1 LKFHHFRFGQ
11 IKGRVSMKTSLM
23 LSAVVLVACSLEAR
37 AGFIDFES
45 GYSDLDTISGAIDT
59 GDNLVT
65 ISTTGNT
72 DSGFA
77 YIANVGTP
85 FRTGFTTGGNAAVA
99 DDEAVDGRAGGFFL
113 TDDTIGDIA
122 INSADYVFNFADGIT
137 ELSLDILDF
146 RLDGGAQ
153 VNDSAT
159 ATLTLFSDEAM
170 MNAIGSTSFTALS
183 GDDQPIDGNWEN
195 LLVIAQGVAV
205 KAVLD
210 LGGLDRG
217 VGVDNI
223 SFTTQPPPVNPVPE
237 PSSFVLLGIGAVGL
251 LGFRR
256 RQQRRAAK

>member
-1 LKFHHFRFGQ
+1 
-11 IKGRVSMKTSLM
+11 MKTSLM
-23 LSAVVLVACSLEAR
+23 LSAVVLVACSLEAQ

-45 GYSDLDTISGAIDT
+45 GYSDLQPINSAIDT

-72 DSGFA
+72 NSAISF
-77 YIANVGTP
+77 IAKVGTP
-85 FRTGFTTGGNAAVA
+85 PRTGFTTGSNPLVT

-113 TDDTIGDIA
+113 TDDTVGDVA
-122 INSADYVFNFADGIT
+122 VNSADYVFNFADGIT
-137 ELSLDILDF
+137 DLSLDIFDF
-146 RLDGGAQ
+146 RVDGGAQ

-170 MNAIGSTSFTALS
+170 TNMIGMTSFTADLQN
-183 GDDQPIDGNWEN
+183 QPIDGNWEN
-195 LLVIAQGVAV
+195 LLVIADGVAV

-223 SFTTQPPPVNPVPE
+223 QFTTEPPPVNPVPE
-237 PSSFVLLGIGAVGL
+237 PSSFVLMGLGAIGL